1 MRRRDFVKR
10 LSAGL
15 ALGPLV
21 LKLQACTVGGDTPP
35 PGSGGG
41 GGGTG
46 SGGGS
51 VDAGSDL
58 LQFQVTNMDS
68 SGHSHWFFIECSQVE
83 AGADTS
89 YTAEGSH
96 THVVNVT
103 GADLD
108 RILAGD
114 SITINTN
121 DTHAHTWI
129 IQMPSGMCSGDGG
142 GGGDTGGGDGGG
154 TGGGTGGGGGGGW

>member
-21 LKLQACTVGGDTPP
+21 LKLQGCTVGGDTPP
-35 PGSGGG
+35 PGSSGGG

-46 SGGGS
+46 SGGGA
-51 VDAGSDL
+51 DAAPDL
-58 LQFQVTNMDS
+58 LQFRVTNSDT
-68 SGHSHWFFIECSQVE
+68 SGHSHWFYVECSQVE
-83 AGADTS
+83 AGADTT

-96 THVVNVT
+96 THIVPVT
-103 GADLD
+103 GDDLD

-114 SITINTN
+114 PITIYTN
-121 DTHAHTWI
+121 DSHPHTWI

-142 GGGDTGGGDGGG
+142 GTPPPDDGSGGGG
-154 TGGGTGGGGGGGW
+154 GGGGGGGW

>member
-1 MRRRDFVKR
+1 VRRRDFVKR

-21 LKLQACTVGGDTPP
+21 LKLQGCVGDTEVPTA

-41 GGGTG
+41 GGT
-46 SGGGS
+46 SGGGA
-51 VDAGSDL
+51 DAGSDL
-58 LQFQVTNMDS
+58 LQFRVTNSDS
-68 SGHSHWFFIECSQVE
+68 SGHTHWFFVECSQVE
-83 AGADTS
+83 AGADTT

-96 THVVNVT
+96 THLVPVT

-114 SITINTN
+114 PITIYTT
-121 DTHAHTWI
+121 DSHPHTWI
-129 IQMPSGMCSGDGG
+129 IQMPTGMCSGDGG
-142 GGGDTGGGDGGG
+142 GTPPPDDDGGG
-154 TGGGTGGGGGGGW
+154 GGGGGGGGW